1 MYTVNSV
8 HHIYSHLHIQCR
20 KFATLVFD
28 ASMNFWIPNGM
39 RRVVKHLFLHSLR
52 YGRNHSGIMSATSKI
67 FTKTNYKITYCN
79 INCMNN
85 VQLLNVLEPMR
96 IFIKHFPFATLI
108 QMKLDTFQC
117 LLSYCKAGVWVKK
130 LINILIHTKTINNL
144 ELKSNESY
152 VVSTVSFPYY
162 SKL

>member
-1 MYTVNSV
+1 MNSQWNATRGEASISTSIAIWSKPLR
-8 HHIYSHLHIQCR
+8 HHERDFKDFYE
-20 KFATLVFD
+20 
-28 ASMNFWIPNGM
+28 
-39 RRVVKHLFLHSLR
+39 
-52 YGRNHSGIMSATSKI
+52 KI
-67 FTKTNYKITYCN
+67 YKITYCN

-96 IFIKHFPFATLI
+96 IFINHFPFATLI

-130 LINILIHTKTINNL
+130 LINILIHTKTIKNL